1 MPLPN
6 FGYDN
11 QEKKTHQDIVFE
23 MAPEIVSDD
32 DETVIVNGKKVKR
45 VRGKVS
51 WWHEVICHIV
61 CSFDNNSPLTVT
73 VGLNHKTPKHSRIMH
88 QIQKIMINF
97 TLRWQLEKLGLI
109 WREHWKLIKSKIQ
122 MFGRLT
128 LIRSRCLLCHRCPSV
143 CLSPD
148 LFIRAN
154 IYSFSKQNPYMH
166 IFMLIFHGSVS
177 LLNFKF

>member
-88 QIQKIMINF
+88 QIQKNNDKFYFEVTTGKIGIDLERTLKIN
-97 TLRWQLEKLGLI
+97 QEQDPNV
-109 WREHWKLIKSKIQ
+109 WKTDVDPK
-122 MFGRLT
+122 
-128 LIRSRCLLCHRCPSV
+128 
-143 CLSPD
+143 
-148 LFIRAN
+148 
-154 IYSFSKQNPYMH
+154 
-166 IFMLIFHGSVS
+166 
-177 LLNFKF
+177 